1 VRGDGVPSVSF
12 TKERNMADN
21 EKDESKTDA
30 TLTMDLWSSLTN
42 MMCWVM
48 FRSVLEMQDRAAAE
62 KFVDKILLEWRSN
75 LMKDVNVKINEVSS
89 LRQAMPGALGDIFGP
104 LLPNE
109 EETRVKLAK
118 SMNSVEKIARQMLL
132 SKNED

>member
-1 VRGDGVPSVSF
+1 
-12 TKERNMADN
+12 MADN

-62 KFVDKILLEWRSN
+62 KFVDKILSEWRSN

-104 LLPNE
+104 LLPDE

-132 SKNED
+132 SNIED